1 MIQKDHIIEQKP
13 QMLHFIRKNL
23 NNYALNFTVSIK
35 ESKVVQKAYLP
46 AEKFQKM
53 VEKNPDIEK
62 LKNDLDLD
70 LIY

>member
-1 MIQKDHIIEQKP
+1 VQKDHIIEQKP
-13 QMLHFIRKNL
+13 QMLSFIRKSL
-23 NNYALNFTVSIK
+23 NNYALNFTVVIK
-35 ESKVVQKAYLP
+35 ENKKVQKAYLP

-53 VEKNPDIEK
+53 MEKNPDIEK